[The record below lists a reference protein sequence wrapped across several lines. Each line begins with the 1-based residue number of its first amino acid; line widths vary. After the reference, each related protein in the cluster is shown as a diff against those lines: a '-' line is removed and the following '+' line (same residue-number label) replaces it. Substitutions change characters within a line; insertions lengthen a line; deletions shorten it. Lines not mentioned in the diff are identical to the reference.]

1 MSSQKPANLTKLRI
15 ITTTAAVILLALT
28 ALMFFLL
35 IKIVSNAITGGIVI
49 SALVFVVPAALL
61 FTGGAIGLFER
72 KHEGTGIIIA
82 LAVIIAVGVTFLLGY
97 NMGFVDKSSTL
108 YINGKKLNETG
119 EWLATCFCC
128 LAVFFGASLGL
139 MKGGSYL
146 FNHVLLK

>member
-35 IKIVSNAITGGIVI
+35 IKIVSDAITGGIII

-108 YINGKKLNETG
+108 YINGKKLNEWANG
-119 EWLATCFCC
+119 LPPAFAVWL
-128 LAVFFGASLGL
+128 FFSAQASD
-139 MKGGSYL
+139 
-146 FNHVLLK
+146 

>member
-15 ITTTAAVILLALT
+15 IATTAAVILLALT

-35 IKIVSNAITGGIVI
+35 IKIVSDAITGGIVI

-72 KHEGTGIIIA
+72 KP
-82 LAVIIAVGVTFLLGY
+82 VGVTFLLGY